1 MARPHTRTRKSYKD
15 VATKERIS
23 PSSQLNSNPLRL
35 LTFPIMPA
43 QSRLAILPSPSS
55 TEIMP
60 YRPVATPGVLYGI
73 LESSFLTMTLKRHH
87 IHAIS
92 EIHNCYVLDFYLAS
106 GMWRVLKDLSRSIH
120 EAANPDVDPFES
132 LPSYLNPSRLRELE
146 MPSPRILQIENF
158 SQNMLLSSTTIE
170 EVRRLF
176 NMAQAI
182 GVETVE
188 WIAEAKKRCGLLGR
202 SHGWNWNGE
211 ERLDSDR
218 FPLLEGQLLISEP
231 ALEPNDSNALI
242 LHPRYSNQARAQASA
257 VFPSPTQF
265 SQPPA
270 YPSTN
275 YDADIDLAN
284 AIRNM
289 TVAE

>member
-1 MARPHTRTRKSYKD
+1 M
-15 VATKERIS
+15 
-23 PSSQLNSNPLRL
+23 
-35 LTFPIMPA
+35 PI
-43 QSRLAILPSPSS
+43 QSRLAILPSGSS
-55 TEIMP
+55 TEVTT
-60 YRPVATPGVLYGI
+60 YRPNATPEVLQGI
-73 LESSFLTMTLKRHH
+73 LEASFLTMTLKHHH
-87 IHAIS
+87 IHPIS
-92 EIHNCYVLDFYLAS
+92 EIHNCYILDFYLAS

-120 EAANPDVDPFES
+120 KAADPDVDPFES
-132 LPSYLNPSRLRELE
+132 LPSYLNPSCLRELE

-170 EVRRLF
+170 EVRHLF

-231 ALEPNDSNALI
+231 ALKPSDSNALI
-242 LHPRYSNQARAQASA
+242 LHPRYSNQARAQASTI
-257 VFPSPTQF
+257 FSLLTQL

-275 YDADIDLAN
+275 YDANNDLAN
-284 AIRNM
+284 AIHNM
-289 TVAE
+289 HVAE